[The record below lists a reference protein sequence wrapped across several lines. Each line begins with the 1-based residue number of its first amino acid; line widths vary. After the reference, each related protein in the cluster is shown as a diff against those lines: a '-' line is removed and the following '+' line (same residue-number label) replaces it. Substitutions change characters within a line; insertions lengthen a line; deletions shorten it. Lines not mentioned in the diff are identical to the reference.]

1 MVVFVRTAPLL
12 VSLSL
17 SILGICLLER
27 KRVMIFR
34 AGGSALLPVGKFK
47 SWAEQSLTHH
57 AGNVAVLS
65 EELPQGR
72 HLDVPRP
79 GGVREVGP
87 GGQTEHP
94 SHTSDTSDIELPV
107 CLLDVESIIRLLT
120 LKLVSWAGAD
130 RAL

>member
-1 MVVFVRTAPLL
+1 MFVSTPGLSSRAEESDDGREEDIPRWRKHSPCQLASEAEWL
-12 VSLSL
+12 VS
-17 SILGICLLER
+17 
-27 KRVMIFR
+27 
-34 AGGSALLPVGKFK
+34 
-47 SWAEQSLTHH
+47 HH

-65 EELPQGR
+65 KELPQGR
-72 HLDVPRP
+72 HLDLPRP